1 MSAPDRCLRVDR
13 AGARAPCLRATVL
26 GQQPRGGDDDGPLP
40 VLPPPLQSQHLA
52 STAPGLPTRCPLLA
66 ACWYQG
72 QVDAVLL
79 MGGNVRGGT
88 DYPLGSFFSLEALE
102 AEVKGD
108 ETVGV
113 VPMPGTKPV

>member
-1 MSAPDRCLRVDR
+1 M
-13 AGARAPCLRATVL
+13 
-26 GQQPRGGDDDGPLP
+26 
-40 VLPPPLQSQHLA
+40 
-52 STAPGLPTRCPLLA
+52 
-66 ACWYQG
+66 
-72 QVDAVLL
+72 LL